1 MPRKKIPSDGGTEKT
16 REQEP
21 SFSQV
26 SLNGSYINMVIN
38 NDLGF
43 WFLKQ
48 GYYFVK
54 IKKVN
59 YSRKSSIV
67 FSLFLI

>member
-1 MPRKKIPSDGGTEKT
+1 MICKNKENVSRKKIPSDGGTEKT
-16 REQEP
+16 REQDP

-43 WFLKQ
+43 DFLNKD
-48 GYYFVK
+48 
-54 IKKVN
+54 I
-59 YSRKSSIV
+59 ILW
-67 FSLFLI
+67 SLKR